1 MPFSFLGGIFSGGV
15 SEFRSGEVA
24 YCDSTLI
31 FYIDRGLLRKRGIR
45 LLLYFVKPSVTL
57 FANV

>member
-31 FYIDRGLLRKRGIR
+31 FYIDRGCFASGI
-45 LLLYFVKPSVTL
+45 
-57 FANV
+57 